1 MRRRAARSKTG
12 FIELSAI
19 GSERASAV
27 RKRRI
32 ARFFCG
38 ASVAAVAAVLA
49 AGCVSPPQA
58 QGRMIASTQ
67 GSKLVR
73 GARVTDVRD
82 VSMHQGGN
90 AVLGGIVGTVL
101 GGLAGSS
108 IGGGNGS
115 AVAGIGGAIAGGAA
129 GQKLER
135 SAAGTSHASELTVQF
150 DNGDVGTYQVD
161 PGESFRVG
169 ERVVVT
175 SSAGRT
181 TITH

>member
-1 MRRRAARSKTG
+1 MHRRAARSKTG
-12 FIELSAI
+12 FIGRSAI
-19 GSERASAV
+19 DSERTGVASK
-27 RKRRI
+27 KRVT
-32 ARFFCG
+32 RFFRS
-38 ASVAAVAAVLA
+38 ASVAVAAVAL
-49 AGCVSPPQA
+49 AGCAAPRSE
-58 QGRMIASTQ
+58 QGQILASTQ

-82 VSMHQGGN
+82 ISMHQGGN

-135 SAAGTSHASELTVQF
+135 SAVGTSHASELTVQF

-161 PGESFRVG
+161 PGQSFRVG

-181 TITH
+181 TVTH

>member
-1 MRRRAARSKTG
+1 MHRRAVKLKTG
-12 FIELSAI
+12 FIERSAI
-19 GSERASAV
+19 DSERSGSV
-27 RKRRI
+27 HKKPI
-32 ARFFCG
+32 ARFFRS
-38 ASVAAVAAVLA
+38 ASVAVAAVALVA
-49 AGCVSPPQA
+49 CSSPPPR
-58 QGRMIASTQ
+58 QGQILASTQ

-82 VSMHQGGN
+82 ISMHQGGS
-90 AVLGGIVGTVL
+90 AALGGIVGTVL

-135 SAAGTSHASELTVQF
+135 SAVGTSHASELTVQF

-161 PGESFRVG
+161 PGQSFRIG